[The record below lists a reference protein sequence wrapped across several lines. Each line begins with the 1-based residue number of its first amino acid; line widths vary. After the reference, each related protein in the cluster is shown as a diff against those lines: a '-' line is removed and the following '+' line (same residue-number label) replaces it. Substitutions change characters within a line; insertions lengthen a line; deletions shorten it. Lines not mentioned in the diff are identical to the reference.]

1 MTKNEVN
8 IVKNSVLD
16 STEAYVEARL
26 SVLDFVRTQIG
37 VVQGEPVKGT
47 DRKYRHVVKC
57 NATSN
62 TSGITYNNV
71 LSVGNI
77 PFPKNSVVFLIA
89 PNAQFSNQFILGKL
103 DDTPCN
109 ISAGSIRLGGNNE
122 NDAPIYLSGTQLS
135 DGSYGHIASFK
146 IMPTRLYF
154 ADGAAISYVQPT
166 QFRISQFVSGY
177 RVSMM
182 MDGSNARIAINTE
195 ADPDGG
201 LIVSKAQ
208 GWYDNGEFYNPLLND
223 YTWVKPDAIESKTN
237 IGTYT
242 VGASAFKFL
251 AQSQNYGLERLR
263 ISLNSDGTTIT
274 FRDITNNTSASL
286 NMS

>member
-1 MTKNEVN
+1 MTQNEVS

-47 DRKYRHVVKC
+47 DKKYRHIVKC

-89 PNAQFSNQFILGKL
+89 PNAQYSNQFILGKL

-109 ISAGSIRLGGNNE
+109 ISAGSIRLGGTDESN
-122 NDAPIYLSGTQLS
+122 APIYLSGTP
-135 DGSYGHIASFK
+135 DANGSYGHI
-146 IMPTRLYF
+146 
-154 ADGAAISYVQPT
+154 GG
-166 QFRISQFVSGY
+166 FRIQDNRLQVGDALLSPYIIGCGLAGYGLVNLVGNQYQGESYLQLSVSGTPTNCLDGIRIFASGKLQY
-177 RVSMM
+177 Y
-182 MDGSNARIAINTE
+182 DGSGNPNPNEERYLNNIPIKTVYE
-195 ADPDGG
+195 DADTG
-201 LIVSKAQ
+201 
-208 GWYDNGEFYNPLLND
+208 Y
-223 YTWVKPDAIESKTN
+223 
-237 IGTYT
+237 
-242 VGASAFKFL
+242 
-251 AQSQNYGLERLR
+251 LR
-263 ISLNSDGTTIT
+263 WG
-274 FRDITNNTSASL
+274 
-286 NMS
+286 